1 MWYLPTTVKTHDI
14 NFNIR
19 NECDYRIV
27 LDVINVIE
35 DKDFTADEIAECTLM
50 LFYEN
55 IEQLNEIEDDIE
67 RSEALQYLFE
77 EMFKIINLGEVSAE
91 KNTKPAIMNWSK
103 DFKLLVSP
111 ISRVIGYDVRK
122 PEHTHWW
129 TFVGAYMEIGDCSF
143 ANIVSIRNKRYKGKK
158 LEKWEEEFYR
168 ENRELIDLPYN
179 LAPEDEEFL
188 NFDI

>member
-1 MWYLPTTVKTHDI
+1 MWYLPTTIKI
-14 NFNIR
+14 NDLDFVIR
-19 NECDYRIV
+19 NECDFRVV
-27 LDVINVIE
+27 LDVINVFE
-35 DKDFTADEIAECTLM
+35 DNDFDYEEKAELS
-50 LFYEN
+50 LRIFYEN
-55 IEQLNEIEDDIE
+55 LELITEINGEKE
-67 RSEALQYLFE
+67 RSDVANFLFE
-77 EMFKIINLGEVSAE
+77 EMVKIINLGDEPE
-91 KNTKPAIMNWSK
+91 QKGDKPVLMNWSK

-158 LEKWEEEFYR
+158 LEKWEKEFYR